1 MNDPAR
7 ESVWLALSEL
17 WLDTEPSDADLN
29 YIARTLA
36 ESDYCVEELEAIYRR
51 EVVPAVYPNALSV
64 AGEWTGFDAD
74 WLFGKCRQNRR
85 QANDLLFRWRCWLLS
100 RTVGRLMNEHW
111 QQVLGRVSEFR
122 ELMKDD
128 AR

>member
-17 WLDTEPSDADLN
+17 WLDTETTETEIN

-36 ESDYCVEELEAIYRR
+36 VSGFSLEELEAIYRF
-51 EVVPAVYPNALSV
+51 EVVPAVYSNALTT

-74 WLFGKCRQNRR
+74 WLFGECRLHQGRR
-85 QANDLLFRWRCWLLS
+85 AYLPYRWLCRLLN
-100 RTVGRLMNEHW
+100 RTVGALMNEH
-111 QQVLGRVSEFR
+111 QRQVMLRVA
-122 ELMKDD
+122 ELRGQMENDP
-128 AR
+128 R

>member
-17 WLDTEPSDADLN
+17 WLDAEPTEADLN

-36 ESDYCVEELEAIYRR
+36 VSGFSLEELEAIYRR
-51 EVVPAVYPNALSV
+51 EVVPTVYPNALSV

-74 WLFGKCRQNRR
+74 WLFGECRRHQRR
-85 QANDLLFRWRCWLLS
+85 ATNLLFRWRCWILS
-100 RTVGRLMNEHW
+100 RTRGALMNEHW
-111 QQVLGRVSEFR
+111 RQVKSRVA
-122 ELMKDD
+122 ELRTLTENDE
-128 AR
+128 R

>member
-17 WLDTEPSDADLN
+17 WLDTEPTDADFN

-36 ESDYCVEELEAIYRR
+36 ASGFSLKELDMIYRR

-64 AGEWTGFDAD
+64 AGEWAGFDAD
-74 WLFGKCRQNRR
+74 WLFGECRRNQRR
-85 QANDLLFRWRCWLLS
+85 ATGLLFRWRCWMLS
-100 RTVGRLMNEHW
+100 RTLGALMNEDW
-111 QQVLGRVSEFR
+111 QQVMNRVSEFR
-122 ELMKDD
+122 ELMQDD
-128 AR
+128 RR